1 MQPKILFINGS
12 FKNDSGCAVIAQNTY
27 KMFKNR
33 GFDVEYY
40 TTQGFTNDK
49 TYKFSKY
56 FPEHFNTISKYILNQ
71 WRYYYNW
78 TSRKNIEKV
87 LKEFKPNIVHVHSLR
102 ISSMTYSVLQPIIK
116 NNIPIIMTLHDCF
129 LICPTMRLIKGN
141 GEFCDAKCKGI
152 NKLHCILNN
161 CDNTIE
167 LNFRWAMMSFV
178 NKLTNYDKYINKFI
192 APSNALKNLMIKY
205 NNDINENNIVTINNF
220 LLTDELKTKPNYANK
235 GYFLYIGRLSKEKSV
250 ITLLQAMSGLP
261 RDIKLHIVGTGP
273 EEENLKKYAEENE
286 LHNIEFLGFKTG
298 ADIQDEYQNCI
309 ATILPCNWFEIF
321 GMTNIESFAN
331 GKPVIASNIGG
342 IPEIVE
348 HNVNGLLFEPG
359 NVEQLKECILK
370 YWNNPELVVEHGK
383 NGYKKVLTNYTEGIY
398 YEKLIKLYEEILN
411 DSKKHNN

>member
-87 LKEFKPNIVHVHSLR
+87 LKEFKPDIVHVHSLR

-129 LICPTMRLIKGN
+129 LICPTMRLRKGN

-261 RDIKLHIVGTGP
+261 RDIKLHIVGTGS

-298 ADIQDEYQNCI
+298 ADIQDEYQDCI
-309 ATILPCNWFEIF
+309 ATIVPSNGFEIF
-321 GMTNIESFAN
+321 GMINIEAFAN

-370 YWNNPELVVEHGK
+370 YWNNPNLVIEHGK
-383 NGYKKVLTNYTEGIY
+383 NGYQKAITQYTEERY
-398 YEKLIKLYEEILN
+398 YNQLIKLYEETIN
-411 DSKKHNN
+411 V

>member
-87 LKEFKPNIVHVHSLR
+87 LKEFKPDIVHVHSLR

-261 RDIKLHIVGTGP
+261 RDIKLHIVGTGS

-298 ADIQDEYQNCI
+298 ADIQDEYQDCI
-309 ATILPCNWFEIF
+309 ATIVPSNWFEIF
-321 GMTNIESFAN
+321 GMINIEAFAN

-370 YWNNPELVVEHGK
+370 YWNNPNLVIEHGK
-383 NGYKKVLTNYTEGIY
+383 NGYQKAITQYTEERY
-398 YEKLIKLYEEILN
+398 YNQLIKLYEETIN
-411 DSKKHNN
+411 V

>member
-87 LKEFKPNIVHVHSLR
+87 LKEFKPDIVHVHSLR

-116 NNIPIIMTLHDCF
+116 KNIPIVMTLHDCF
-129 LICPTMRLIKGN
+129 LICPTMKLIKGN

-152 NKLHCILNN
+152 NKLHCILNK
-161 CDNTIE
+161 CDNTNE

-178 NKLTNYDKYINKFI
+178 NKLTGYDRCITKFI
-192 APSNALKNLMIKY
+192 TPSKALMNIMLKY
-205 NNDINENNIVTINNF
+205 NNDINENNIITINNF
-220 LLTDELKTKPNYANK
+220 LSTDKLKIKPNYANK

-261 RDIKLHIVGTGP
+261 RDIKLHIVETGP

>member
-87 LKEFKPNIVHVHSLR
+87 LKEFKPDIVHVHSLR

-261 RDIKLHIVGTGP
+261 RDIKLHIVGTGS

-298 ADIQDEYQNCI
+298 ADIQDEYQDCI
-309 ATILPCNWFEIF
+309 ATIVPSNGFEIF
-321 GMTNIESFAN
+321 GMINIEAFAN

-370 YWNNPELVVEHGK
+370 YWNNPNLVIEHGK
-383 NGYKKVLTNYTEGIY
+383 NGYQKAITQYTEERY
-398 YEKLIKLYEEILN
+398 YNQLIKLYEETIN
-411 DSKKHNN
+411 V